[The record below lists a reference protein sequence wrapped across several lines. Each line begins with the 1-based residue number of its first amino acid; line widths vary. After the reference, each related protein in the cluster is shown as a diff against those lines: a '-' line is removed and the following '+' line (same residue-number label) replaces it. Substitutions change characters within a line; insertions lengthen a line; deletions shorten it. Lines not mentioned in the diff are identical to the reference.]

1 MFKLLFL
8 TIIFNVKIYSFLFI
22 IELGFQIRFGIQMN
36 NFLQMV
42 SNDLFCLCKKN
53 INLNPKY
60 VQFYKK
66 MTDFTFG
73 LK

>member
-1 MFKLLFL
+1 
-8 TIIFNVKIYSFLFI
+8 
-22 IELGFQIRFGIQMN
+22 MN

-66 MTDFTFG
+66 IYWFNLWSEMMVAPLALQVLING
-73 LK
+73 N